1 MIINVVK
8 IKDECLSNIYL
19 KDVVYMKLKKI
30 IVIIIA
36 IALFYS
42 TMPQI
47 CEVNAMENASTD
59 IKIKNVSIGGFWA
72 TYHMAAVTEGGDLYC
87 WGFNEYGQVGNG
99 TTIDQTKPEKVLSNV
114 KDVELGLLSSAAI
127 TEEGDLYCWGEDY
140 NDEGVG
146 GAIILKP
153 EKVLSNVKDVELGQL
168 YIAAITEEGDLYC
181 WGANSYGQIGNG
193 TTITQITPVKVL
205 SNVKSVS
212 LGATHSAAITEEGDL
227 YCWGANENG
236 QVGDGTNID
245 RLTPEKIMSNVKS
258 VSLHAANSAAI
269 TEEGDLYCWGLN
281 KDGQIGDGKEIS
293 SNPFIQK
300 NQNVPLKVLSNVKE
314 VSIGGMGTGVDIH
327 SAAVTEEG
335 DLYCWGAN
343 ENGQAGN
350 EKNMDQST
358 PEKIMSNV
366 KSVSLGKYNYNGMA
380 ITEEDD
386 LYCWGYNENGQV
398 GNGTKTRQNTPVK
411 ILSNIKSAFS
421 YGYNSTALT
430 KDGELYCWGYNRQGQ
445 VGDGTYTERNVPVK
459 IFGKEAIDIQFG
471 KDKFSFGK
479 AIEGTAGETVETL
492 LLLDSALYEIED
504 LQIDVEDKNIA
515 DIKTVN
521 IGAGGYITSGNE
533 KIATIYL
540 DLKSEG
546 TTNIVITVLDGT
558 KKIFPINVRKSNYE
572 IKLYSEVS
580 AMIVGEG
587 KAIGA
592 AVQLENNGTV
602 IEDFASFSIISSDTD
617 IVKVDNI
624 RNKSDGTYFDINGI
638 KEGTA
643 KLTIT
648 ELNTGQVYSSTVH
661 VNAGILTYNAE
672 ALPKYYDHKYEYNGY
687 IGGMFIDSFESYKK
701 NNDKMSV
708 SFNVY
713 NTMNIVGT
721 VDVYDSEGILYDTVE
736 IKRFNKGYVTSLK
749 DTAISGGW
757 LIADLFSRNIFT
769 YKQNSY
775 SEETRIRDIEVPI
788 GGHIEIT
795 NDPIYSNTCA
805 LYNSTEFVVD
815 SILLFGGVLDLTA
828 NTKKEVS
835 QKAADNV
842 VKRFVKSYV
851 DAIKGNTSQEK
862 VANLGRMFVEKLRD
876 KAAKKILKSG
886 IEGNIASFVDEGK
899 VILKE
904 CNIDIDKIIIQ
915 CAGDIGVSIGESTL
929 KKAMGPF
936 GDVLNGMFTFSEYV
950 DYSTFFVNI
959 CKKHD
964 LSSLNIY
971 FDNKDGALCDN
982 GVSIKSINDGR
993 WLSENNFVM
1002 HSIVLSNENDLS
1014 SVTKNALDEIS
1025 NDYIVRNVYL
1035 ERDGKISQPG
1045 QNVQV
1050 TIPIPDDYEPS
1061 KCKVYWIQDDG
1072 TLTEM
1077 ATTISDGVISFNT
1090 NHFSYYAIVQMKE
1103 DPTYEPS
1110 VTQPPEL
1117 MPTLKPSD
1125 EPTVA
1130 PTETPIIV
1138 PTIMPS
1144 ETPTSKPTVI
1154 PTITPSAE
1162 PTEEPQKTPTETP
1175 TIMPTSS
1182 PAAEPTEEP
1191 NQSNK
1196 PYVPTQV
1203 PTPPQENAG
1212 NNPTGGN
1219 INNVLDISKT
1229 DIGTQTETQPTDA
1242 NKKQTT
1248 DSIVA
1253 KTLKLK
1259 GVKCIASSKKII
1271 GKVSVSK
1278 AKVKIK
1284 VGSKAYK
1291 KAAIKGKKFKIV
1303 LGYKLRKN
1311 TKVTIKV
1318 TKKGYKGIKKILK
1331 VK

>member
-36 IALFYS
+36 IALFCS
-42 TMPQI
+42 TTPQI

-72 TYHMAAVTEGGDLYC
+72 AYHMAAVTEGGDLYC

-411 ILSNIKSAFS
+411 ILSNTKSAFS

-459 IFGKEAIDIQFG
+459 IFGKEAIDIQDFMYCDNGDGTCKIYDYIGTSEKVIIPESINGLTVTEIYSGAFG
-471 KDKFSFGK
+471 SIDL
-479 AIEGTAGETVETL
+479 GENGGIS
-492 LLLDSALYEIED
+492 DS
-504 LQIDVEDKNIA
+504 K
-515 DIKTVN
+515 
-521 IGAGGYITSGNE
+521 ITSISIP
-533 KIATIYL
+533 KTITSIG
-540 DLKSEG
+540 DFVFKNCSSLK
-546 TTNIVITVLDGT
+546 
-558 KKIFPINVRKSNYE
+558 E
-572 IKLYSEVS
+572 IKVDTQNTEYKTIDGVLY
-580 AMIVGEG
+580 
-587 KAIGA
+587 
-592 AVQLENNGTV
+592 T
-602 IEDFASFSIISSDTD
+602 
-617 IVKVDNI
+617 
-624 RNKSDGTYFDINGI
+624 SDGTVLICCPAKRARSSISISENVKEIKAYAFNFVTNLKDVYYEGNRFTLRAILIGESNEAIKKANLYYGKEVDWGSDFTLGKDNNSYGHYPTNGGI
-638 KEGTA
+638 DKYGRC
-643 KLTIT
+643 
-648 ELNTGQVYSSTVH
+648 LN
-661 VNAGILTYNAE
+661 NAGFVGVKNNDITR
-672 ALPKYYDHKYEYNGY
+672 
-687 IGGMFIDSFESYKK
+687 ESYKK
-701 NNDKMSV
+701 LIVNATLPEKARIIIAAKKHWDGSCYGIAATMCLNYSNELGLNSLFENNNSYYDMELPYTNPNFINTINYYHLTQQLSNYGVKSNSYFTCDLHNSKKTMRLSTFLEKLVNVCQNEETAIFGMLIKGSGGHAIVACGCYTDKANDRYIIRLYDENSIISKDDIGDYAYMEIPMDFSDYRVYGDITVKKEDFKLLYCVDICNNSTISTPFSNIMTMNATQDQKKMYVSVDASSAFKLVNDKGESLEYDGTYYSGNME
-708 SFNVY
+708 VY
-713 NTMNIVGT
+713 NIQPIVNTTEASCVYEIDYSNNIT
-721 VDVYDSEGILYDTVE
+721 YISSSEEDSFDVYDDESYYAVE
-736 IKRFNKGYVTSLK
+736 STGM
-749 DTAISGGW
+749 DTAYIDLNQGISLSGNDINFNVVAG
-757 LIADLFSRNIFT
+757 NE
-769 YKQNSY
+769 NS
-775 SEETRIRDIEVPI
+775 EKAA
-788 GGHIEIT
+788 IT
-795 NDPIYSNTCA
+795 
-805 LYNSTEFVVD
+805 
-815 SILLFGGVLDLTA
+815 
-828 NTKKEVS
+828 EVS
-835 QKAADNV
+835 GKA
-842 VKRFVKSYV
+842 V
-851 DAIKGNTSQEK
+851 D
-862 VANLGRMFVEKLRD
+862 
-876 KAAKKILKSG
+876 
-886 IEGNIASFVDEGK
+886 
-899 VILKE
+899 
-904 CNIDIDKIIIQ
+904 
-915 CAGDIGVSIGESTL
+915 
-929 KKAMGPF
+929 
-936 GDVLNGMFTFSEYV
+936 DV
-950 DYSTFFVNI
+950 
-959 CKKHD
+959 
-964 LSSLNIY
+964 
-971 FDNKDGALCDN
+971 
-982 GVSIKSINDGR
+982 SINDKEGIKIN
-993 WLSENNFVM
+993 SKNVIENV
-1002 HSIVLSNENDLS
+1002 SIIETDIEQSRAVIENKEGS
-1014 SVTKNALDEIS
+1014 SIE
-1025 NDYIVRNVYL
+1025 Y
-1035 ERDGKISQPG
+1035 
-1045 QNVQV
+1045 
-1050 TIPIPDDYEPS
+1050 
-1061 KCKVYWIQDDG
+1061 
-1072 TLTEM
+1072 
-1077 ATTISDGVISFNT
+1077 SDGIVIIDGNRQ
-1090 NHFSYYAIVQMKE
+1090 VE
-1103 DPTYEPS
+1103 E
-1110 VTQPPEL
+1110 ER
-1117 MPTLKPSD
+1117 
-1125 EPTVA
+1125 PTVK
-1130 PTETPIIV
+1130 
-1138 PTIMPS
+1138 PTITPTIIPS

-1162 PTEEPQKTPTETP
+1162 PIEEPQKIPTETP

-1182 PAAEPTEEP
+1182 PAAETTEEP

-1259 GVKCIASSKKII
+1259 GVKCIAGSKKIT
-1271 GKVSVSK
+1271 GKISVSK